1 MVELAIVAVPLLV
14 ILLGLA
20 ELGLLWRNAL
30 TMDQASRSAARV
42 GANLTNNP
50 AADREAL
57 RALVSNLD
65 DDELAQIEYIVLY
78 EVDAS
83 GAMPA
88 NCDVGSGPDC
98 NHYTPAM
105 LTQLDDDSKWECA
118 SGGFDAQWCPTSRNP
133 EFHSPV
139 DLGVLIVAERQ
150 WMTGFFGSAID
161 LTSLTVMRLDPL
173 TR

>member
-1 MVELAIVAVPLLV
+1 MVELAIVAVPLLI

-42 GANLTNNP
+42 GANLTDNP

-65 DDELAQIEYIVLY
+65 EDELAQIEYVVLY

-83 GAMPA
+83 GDMPA
-88 NCDVGSGPDC
+88 HCDIGSTSVC

-105 LTQLDDDSKWECA
+105 LAQLDDDSKWECG
-118 SGGFDAQWCPTSRNP
+118 SDSFDAGWCPSSRSP
-133 EFHSPV
+133 EFHTPV
-139 DLGVLIVAERQ
+139 DMGVLVVAERA
-150 WMTGFFGSAID
+150 WLSGFFGESMD

>member
-1 MVELAIVAVPLLV
+1 MIELAIVAVPLLI

-65 DDELAQIEYIVLY
+65 DDELDQIQYVVLY
-78 EVDAS
+78 EVDS
-83 GAMPA
+83 TGAMPPT
-88 NCDVGSGPDC
+88 CVSGSTPVC
-98 NHYTPAM
+98 NHYTPTM
-105 LTQLDDDSKWECA
+105 LTQLDDDSKWECG
-118 SGGFDAQWCPTSRNP
+118 SGSFDGQWCPTSRSP
-133 EFHSPV
+133 EFHTPV
-139 DLGVLIVAERQ
+139 DMGVLIVAERD
-150 WMTGFFGSAID
+150 WLSGFFGSSVR